1 MERDKRIGSL
11 VKGLWESLVRERG
24 ASNWGKKLKGSGY
37 VKHRDG
43 YIGTNVPEVTVYD
56 STAISCFETYCD
68 GFIGYTMPEDD
79 NWMYMM
85 PWRRVGKGNKE
96 YGGYG
101 DLIEEDDLMR
111 FMEDLGD
118 VALRE
123 MSMRGAYRALRES
136 YKDSQAIGIGYVCAF
151 EGDKGI
157 VYKEIDPQECCI
169 SEGEDGEV
177 EVFLRHYYTNA
188 KDLVR
193 RYKEAKLEHCWN
205 VVRRGGSGSEENNIE
220 VYEAIVPWDYL
231 YNSENGE
238 VEVVGDGKD
247 YGHVVYIETEGEI
260 AEENSFYE
268 MPIFAYS
275 PYRDTDKSPYGD
287 GMISKYVE
295 EIVKLNDMEN
305 KKRVLFNKFVNPPM
319 LVHANLSGNY
329 SGKAGAIV
337 YTQDLSG
344 QRAEP
349 LYTGSSSNY
358 TPIVNDIAEAK
369 ANLRTLL
376 NADLFRTLMS
386 STDSRKTAYEVSE
399 LKNEAVTLLSMQVGD
414 YTKRVVEPLIK
425 RTLKMK
431 IRASKL
437 ELPSGMST
445 STALEIV
452 ESSTVMM
459 NSVFVRRMQAYL
471 KNQGLLAGLQFIAN
485 YAQLEQTQSVQVLN
499 GDAVLRAGLFGVGFP
514 AWAIKKISEVKKERE
529 AQQKQMAEMA
539 NSQVNANNSKAF
551 SNVARGM
558 QSAKNS
564 GVSDEELQSM
574 LGGQTSGTR

>member
-1 MERDKRIGSL
+1 MEREERVGKS
-11 VKGLWESLVRERG
+11 VVNLWESLVCERATSG
-24 ASNWGKKLKGSGY
+24 WEKKLESSGY
-37 VKHRDG
+37 VKHRVG
-43 YIGTNVPEVTVYD
+43 YKGTKVEKKVVYD

-85 PWRRVGKGNKE
+85 PWRRVGKGKKE

-111 FMEDLGD
+111 FMEDLSD

-136 YKDSQAIGIGYVCAF
+136 YKDSQAMGIGYICAF
-151 EGDKGI
+151 ERGDKV
-157 VYKEIDPQECCI
+157 VYKELDPQECCI
-169 SEGEDGEV
+169 SESEEGEV
-177 EVFLRHYYTNA
+177 EVFMRHYYTNA

-193 RYKEAKLEHCWN
+193 RYRGSKLEHCWN
-205 VVRRGGSGSEENNIE
+205 VVKRGGQKGEENDIE

-247 YGHVVYIETEGEI
+247 YGHVVYIPIEREI
-260 AEENSFYE
+260 VEENSFYE

-275 PYRDTDKSPYGD
+275 PYRDSERSPYGD
-287 GMISKYVE
+287 GMISKYIE

-329 SGKAGAIV
+329 SGKSGAIV
-337 YTQDLSG
+337 YTQDMSS

-414 YTKRVVEPLIK
+414 YTKRVVEPLVK

-431 IRASKL
+431 IRSQKL

-445 STALEIV
+445 SMALEIV

-471 KNQGLLAGLQFIAN
+471 KNQGLLAGLQFIAS

-529 AQQKQMAEMA
+529 AQQRQMAEMA

-564 GVSDEELQSM
+564 GVSEEELASM
-574 LGGQTSGTR
+574 LGGQTSGT